1 MESTLSKTA
10 FILNGMDSLT
20 HCFPPQWDQHPE
32 PKLSKTELSPQR
44 NRRTVTSVK
53 PTTWTNTLKDLH
65 YLDGTHTLKDLHYL
79 DGTHTLKDCITSME
93 PTLSKTC
100 ITSMEPTLSKT
111 CITSVEPTL
120 SKIALSRE
128 WTLKRIGLPWWN
140 QSSNKFFWPQWNW
153 HHSETNTLADIFSDG
168 IASTEPTPL
177 KTSLLQSME
186 LTLLKTWLLQSIN
199 GTEKKTNKNVQNDLC
214 FLKLSIKLISH

>member
-1 MESTLSKTA
+1 MEWTLSHTVFPHSETNTQNQNSQRLNYHLNGTDAQLPQWNQQPGLTLSKT
-10 FILNGMDSLT
+10 
-20 HCFPPQWDQHPE
+20 
-32 PKLSKTELSPQR
+32 
-44 NRRTVTSVK
+44 
-53 PTTWTNTLKDLH
+53 
-65 YLDGTHTLKDLHYL
+65 
-79 DGTHTLKDCITSME
+79 CITSME
-93 PTLSKTC
+93 PTLSKIC

-120 SKIALSRE
+120 SKIALSRK